1 MPCYFGRGGLQ
12 QFVLDVR
19 YIQAS
24 SRGVLPGEE
33 HPARVLLR
41 DALERAVVGY
51 CLAYDEDIDALLLSD
66 DWHEQVIRQTMG
78 AMASITECL
87 FLPTE

>member
-66 DWHEQVIRQTMG
+66 DWHEQVIRLTMG
-78 AMASITECL
+78 AMSSITECL
-87 FLPTE
+87 FLPND